1 MFAGGRA
8 RKETIKKPSNSF
20 CHIRKHYFWWGNKGW
35 GMIILYTKLV
45 TITTQAKKKK
55 KSLQNRLQHKSRLG
69 ECREREK
76 GEGGVRQQ
84 RVGEA
89 LGASPRGL
97 LRGVS

>member
-55 KSLQNRLQHKSRLG
+55 KSAKQTPAQVQVRRMQG
-69 ECREREK
+69 ERK
-76 GEGGVRQQ
+76 G
-84 RVGEA
+84 
-89 LGASPRGL
+89 
-97 LRGVS
+97 